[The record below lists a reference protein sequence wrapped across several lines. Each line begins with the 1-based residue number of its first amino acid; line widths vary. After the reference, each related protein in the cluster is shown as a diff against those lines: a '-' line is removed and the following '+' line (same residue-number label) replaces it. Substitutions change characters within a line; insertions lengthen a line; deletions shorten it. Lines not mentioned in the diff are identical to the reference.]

1 METKFKIGEDIYFMY
16 ITKPTKSKVTGIGVY
31 WGVDKN
37 VNKREVPMGE
47 YEVVYFCNDT
57 YSEVKEKDC
66 FKTKEE
72 LINNVFGSLE

>member
-1 METKFKIGEDIYFMY
+1 METKFKIGDEVYYMWFSTPI
-16 ITKPTKSKVTGIGVY
+16 KSKITGIGVY

-57 YSEVKEKDC
+57 YSEIKEKDC

-72 LINNVFGSLE
+72 LINNVFSSLE